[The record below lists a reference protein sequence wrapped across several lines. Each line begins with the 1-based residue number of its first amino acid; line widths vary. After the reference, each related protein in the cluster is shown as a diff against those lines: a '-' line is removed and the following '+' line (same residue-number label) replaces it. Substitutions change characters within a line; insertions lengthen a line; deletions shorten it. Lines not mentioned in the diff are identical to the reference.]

1 MQHLALTTV
10 DYISIAVILVSALF
24 AAFRGLVQE
33 TFKIIDW
40 LVAGYATLRLTP
52 VLLPF
57 ARPYIPFAWLQ
68 WVAVGLA
75 VFVVLFVPLS
85 IATRRIAQFVQKSQI
100 GAVDR
105 LMGFVFGAG
114 RGLVIVSL
122 AYLAFA
128 SLVPE
133 QDRPDMLLKARLY
146 PVIRDTSNVLRTLM
160 PEKAGRKARETA
172 AAAIAD
178 PRRTGAEGRAG
189 NEI

>member
-1 MQHLALTTV
+1 
-10 DYISIAVILVSALF
+10 VILISALF
-24 AAFRGLVQE
+24 ATFRGLVQE

-40 LVAGYATLRLTP
+40 LLAGYAALRFTP
-52 VLLPF
+52 LLLPY
-57 ARPYIPFAWLQ
+57 ARPYLPFVWLQ
-68 WVAVGLA
+68 WVVVGLA
-75 VFVVLFVPLS
+75 TFLVLFIPLS

-133 QDRPDMLLKARLY
+133 QDRPDSLIKARLY
-146 PVIRDTSNVLRTLM
+146 PVIRDTSNVLRALI
-160 PEKAGRKARETA
+160 PRKSDPKARETA
-172 AAAIAD
+172 SAAVWVHTDA
-178 PRRTGAEGRAG
+178 RGHAG
-189 NEI
+189 GLTKREEI